1 MDNSNLAGQKCPHGQ
16 CVHGMCH
23 NHGPERENVGEKR
36 CEPNPGIFGKKT
48 YWTRRHCGQLMA
60 QYKEVQTRK
69 CRKCGRTEDNI
80 TNYYLALC
88 LCCGYHFTN
97 VSSVSSDY

>member
-1 MDNSNLAGQKCPHGQ
+1 MDNSNLAGQKYLHGQ

-23 NHGPERENVGEKR
+23 NHEPDWENVGEKR
-36 CEPNPGIFGKKT
+36 SEPNPVGKKT
-48 YWTRRHCGQLMA
+48 YWKSRHCGKLMKR
-60 QYKEVQTRK
+60 YKEVQTQK
-69 CRKCGRTEDNI
+69 CRKCGRTEDN
-80 TNYYLALC
+80 TMDYDLALC